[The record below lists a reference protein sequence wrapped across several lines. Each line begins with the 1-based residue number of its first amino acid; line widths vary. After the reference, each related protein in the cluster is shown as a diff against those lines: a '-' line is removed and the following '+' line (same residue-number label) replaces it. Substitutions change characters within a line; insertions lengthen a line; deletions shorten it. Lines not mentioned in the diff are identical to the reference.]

1 MQGLIKACNFKKA
14 VVSGEKEM
22 KKGLYR
28 SWVVYVKLRTNGRN
42 NSQQCCVRL
51 HGAKSL
57 TGFNFAQQQLPETRN
72 NMQQG
77 VRTDATYNTNNV
89 GSCWPIKLRPFAQS
103 FTLSKNK

>member
-1 MQGLIKACNFKKA
+1 MQGLKKASNFKKA
-14 VVSGEKEM
+14 VVSGEKEI

-42 NSQQCCVRL
+42 NSQQ
-51 HGAKSL
+51 
-57 TGFNFAQQQLPETRN
+57 LPATRN

-77 VRTDATYNTNNV
+77 VRTDATCNTNNV
-89 GSCWPIKLRPFAQS
+89 GSCWPIKLRPFAES